1 MSKYDKLNNVGEDGA
16 YDTDSGTDDF
26 DEQLKELEESFGEE
40 DGDFTPP
47 FPQPANPPQP
57 KPHQTT
63 QPVEPIEG
71 YDIFNTENTGH
82 YRTAEQ
88 EALDNFERTK
98 VDPKSLNFSPNEV
111 ARIMKEVEN
120 DYRVLLQF
128 NSMLDTAMGDAELK
142 NNDFTTF
149 AEVKMGTII
158 DNPSFRN
165 ASADIANKYRKTKQ
179 SYVNENTK
187 LATNLGVLRNF
198 PSKANTLKAYYTLI
212 PDGPSY
218 DSLRTK
224 VKQLV
229 SGNLNIGGNK
239 HVHDGVFGVFGMV
252 NANYTKLREKWN
264 EIDRL
269 NQEVQRNLQIYQNER
284 NAENERHQAIIQAEL
299 NEQRQA
305 IATEQFNLFGSGSSY
320 GTMIGLDNMTTIIM
334 TCISEHFGGDLTKL
348 NKFGV
353 TDKGEIFIN
362 NELFRINNMIEL
374 TPEQLAKVPNAYVN
388 QVKAGNWGCMFDY
401 SKIHKFTN
409 LIELDLS
416 RANNSLFDAMKDLR
430 IAKGNWGKL
439 FKSMPSLMQ
448 IDLPEGVMN
457 RENYTAWGKFKNMA
471 HYVTASKEA
480 QAKRIPMSEMGSRN
494 AIPPAP
500 KQKIDIEGGVNT
512 FKNSVLWQNP
522 VPRTLIKTF
531 GYGVG
536 VPMYWGLMTA
546 LGPFGLVMG
555 AVGIG
560 ALAHHEIKHYKETG
574 SL

>member
-1 MSKYDKLNNVGEDGA
+1 MSKYDRLENVGEGE
-16 YDTDSGTDDF
+16 YTGTPDDNF
-26 DEQLKELEESFGEE
+26 NEQLEELENLLNE
-40 DGDFTPP
+40 DEGDGFEPP
-47 FPQPANPPQP
+47 SPQPTNPPQP
-57 KPHQTT
+57 RPN
-63 QPVEPIEG
+63 QPPSPQPIEG
-71 YDIFNTENTGH
+71 FDFFNNTSNGH
-82 YRTAEQ
+82 YKTAEQ
-88 EALDNFERTK
+88 EAIDNFERTK
-98 VDPKSLNFSPNEV
+98 VDPSTLNFSPNEV
-111 ARIMKEVEN
+111 ARIMKEVED

-128 NSMLDTAMGDAELK
+128 NSMLNNAIGDAELK

-158 DNPSFRN
+158 DNPSMRN
-165 ASADIANKYRKTKQ
+165 ATADIANKYRKTKQ
-179 SYVNENTK
+179 SYINENNK

-218 DSLRTK
+218 DNLRTK

-229 SGNLNIGGNK
+229 AGNLNIGNNK

-264 EIDRL
+264 EIDSL
-269 NQEVQRNLQIYQNER
+269 NQEVQRNLQVYQNER
-284 NAENERHQAIIQAEL
+284 NAESERHQAIIQAEL
-299 NEQRQA
+299 NEHRQA
-305 IATEQFNLFGSGSSY
+305 IASEQFNLFGSGSSY
-320 GTMIGLDNMTTIIM
+320 GTKIGLDNMSTIIM
-334 TCISEHFGGDLTKL
+334 TCISEHFGGDMTRV

-353 TDKGEIFIN
+353 NDNGEIFIN
-362 NELFRINNMIEL
+362 NELFKINNMIEL

-401 SKIHKFTN
+401 SRISQFTN

-416 RANNSLFDAMKDLR
+416 RAQNSLFDAMKDLR

-439 FKSMPSLMQ
+439 FKKMPSLMQ
-448 IDLPEGVMN
+448 IDLPEGIVN
-457 RENYTAWGKFKNMA
+457 RENYTAWGKFKSLS

-500 KQKIDIEGGVNT
+500 KQKIDIEGGINT

-522 VPRTLIKTF
+522 VPRAMIKTF

-536 VPMYWGLMTA
+536 VPLYWGMMTA

-555 AVGIG
+555 AIGVG
-560 ALAHHEIKHYKETG
+560 ALAHREIKHYKETG